1 MLLTQA
7 FLKFSSCGVLIV
19 LALLIIRDGRH
30 VRALQFSLPLIA
42 LLIWLFLS
50 TGHPDITVTG
60 PMSVP
65 LRLFDMLSFIFV
77 WWFGLALFD
86 DEFKLGLIEWAGAAL
101 YIATHLPGRLY
112 YLGFDVWWSKSME
125 LVTSAI
131 VLALMTHIAYVAIAG
146 HREDLVESRRKMR
159 KSFAIAIVLLIVV
172 TILMERLAGNFGIAP
187 YTSIHTIYLFTLPLS
202 LWAIMWL
209 ATLNPES
216 LAFPTKELALTE
228 SSIAP
233 KDALSHQRLVSIME
247 DEAAYAEHGLTIGK
261 LSQKVGIP
269 SHQLRSLINQSMGYR
284 NYTAFL
290 NHYRIKAVKAA
301 LSDAQKSRIPV
312 LTLAIEA
319 GFSSLAP
326 FNRAF
331 KDSEGVTPT
340 KYRRQQLEKTREKQA

>member
-7 FLKFSSCGVLIV
+7 FLKFSSCGVLIA
-19 LALLIIRDGRH
+19 LAFLIIRDGLH

-42 LLIWLFLS
+42 SLICLFLS
-50 TGHPDITVTG
+50 SGHPDITVTG
-60 PMSVP
+60 PMLVP

-86 DEFKLGLIEWAGAAL
+86 DEFRLGPIEWASASVF
-101 YIATHLPGRLY
+101 IAIYLPGRLH
-112 YLGFDVWWSKSME
+112 YLGFDVWWSKSMD

-131 VLALMTHIAYVAIAG
+131 VLALMAHIAYVAIAG

-172 TILMERLAGNFGIAP
+172 TVLMERLAGSFGIAP
-187 YTSIHTIYLFTLPLS
+187 YASIHTIYLFTLPLS
-202 LWAIMWL
+202 LWAIMWI
-209 ATLNPES
+209 AVLNPDN
-216 LAFPTKELALTE
+216 LAFPAKELALTE
-228 SSIAP
+228 NSIDP
-233 KDALSHQRLVSIME
+233 KDTLSHQRLVSIME

-269 SHQLRSLINQSMGYR
+269 PHQLRNLINQSMGYR

-290 NHYRIKAVKAA
+290 NHYRIEAVKAS
-301 LSDAQKSRIPV
+301 LSDAQKSRTPV

-331 KDSEGVTPT
+331 KDSEGITPT
-340 KYRRQQLEKTREKQA
+340 KYRQQQLTKANQSE